1 MKVVDLFIQKHIK
14 NKANVSLHLQSSVC
28 INRST
33 WRKVTLISY
42 LDPEKQR
49 EMEAGIHF
57 LKKHFQEVT
66 FLLYTPK
73 MELTNEQLPIFM
85 KKDFT
90 WKGDLREKNDKRW
103 NHPAKC
109 DLLLVYNPIHA
120 HQIESLAVQFESPLR
135 LGTHPGYDE
144 LYNILYE
151 MPPNGDFKRFLQD
164 VVQLIKSF
172 RNHDEPAL
180 V

>member
-1 MKVVDLFIQKHIK
+1 LHKQVNLAKSNADILSGSGETKRNGGRHSFFE
-14 NKANVSLHLQSSVC
+14 KAFPGSY
-28 INRST
+28 
-33 WRKVTLISY
+33 ISAVHTEDGTNQRTTPYFHEKRFY
-42 LDPEKQR
+42 LEGRPAR
-49 EMEAGIHF
+49 
-57 LKKHFQEVT
+57 
-66 FLLYTPK
+66 
-73 MELTNEQLPIFM
+73 
-85 KKDFT
+85 
-90 WKGDLREKNDKRW
+90 KNDKPW